1 MYPQASH
8 LHVRQVHSHA
18 TLRVP
23 DGHRPAF
30 LGKPAR
36 DLRPRARTAVA
47 GKRCAQRIAEC
58 GHRTLTYRCDHAAG
72 RAVALPHK
80 TLHHTEFDLVL
91 VRLDGLADRRG
102 FEDQNNRVLL
112 AWHIW
117 YHARE
122 RKLDTLAYRPI
133 SGGKE
138 VMRVV
143 EELR

>member
-1 MYPQASH
+1 M
-8 LHVRQVHSHA
+8 
-18 TLRVP
+18 
-23 DGHRPAF
+23 
-30 LGKPAR
+30 
-36 DLRPRARTAVA
+36 
-47 GKRCAQRIAEC
+47 
-58 GHRTLTYRCDHAAG
+58 
-72 RAVALPHK
+72 ALPHK